1 MISVCFRFD
10 DPSATSDHE
19 LERRIID
26 LFQEYQVP
34 LCVAAIP
41 YQQTADGEI
50 EALSP
55 QHAGHLID
63 AQHSGN
69 IDIALHG
76 HTHIHRSGDGT
87 ATKSEFA
94 SLPLV
99 QQSQLIEQG
108 LTHLKTI
115 FPEAING
122 FVPPWNSYDRNT
134 ARAVAQAGMRY
145 LSASWEM
152 FSYGEL
158 AIVPRTC
165 TLRNARQAIAAALT
179 IAEFDPVVV
188 VVFHPDEFEEYRD
201 LPRDGEP
208 PSFTSLPAL
217 ASLLGWVRNNTP
229 ADVSSIREVAIN
241 LGKGRPLWTPHDLPL
256 PYRVKSVVPRN
267 MLLRSPKISTVS
279 RMIARNFKP

>member
-10 DPSATSDHE
+10 DPSATSDHG
-19 LERRIID
+19 LERRILD
-26 LFQEYQVP
+26 VFAEYQAS

-41 YQQTADGEI
+41 YRRTTGRAI
-50 EALSP
+50 AALSP

-63 AQHSGN
+63 AQRSGA

-76 HTHIHRSGDGT
+76 HTHIHRSGDGA
-87 ATKSEFA
+87 ATRSEFA
-94 SLPLV
+94 ALPLA

-108 LTHLKTI
+108 LAHLKTV
-115 FPEAING
+115 FPEAIDG

-134 ARAVAQAGMRY
+134 ARAAAQAGMRY

-152 FSYGEL
+152 LSYGEL

-179 IAEFDPVVV
+179 VAEFDPVVV

-201 LPRDGEP
+201 LPEAGEP
-208 PSFTSLPAL
+208 PPFTSLPAL
-217 ASLLGWVRNNTP
+217 ASLLGWIRDDTP

-241 LGKGRPLWTPHDLPL
+241 LGNGRPLWTPHDLPL
-256 PYRVKSVVPRN
+256 PYRVKSVVPGN

-279 RMIARNFKP
+279 SMIARKLKR